1 MKSSIYENQPSNNL
15 GAKFLD
21 EKQMEVNFPDY
32 RDFMDRIES
41 RRNFA
46 KAVSDDHLLQGHLQ
60 GYPQMYENV
69 FAILGGRGSGK
80 TSVIQ
85 TIHEQLLQKD
95 DNGDIVLP
103 IIIPETISDK
113 HCSILGWIMATVE
126 QVIDDIESQFQSLEN
141 SRGGLWVCSQMGNK
155 SKDFFKD
162 CHLRRDNKLR
172 EQYESLKRDCIPD
185 HGITSAFSYD
195 DMVGLQVHLS
205 QKQFALIRNLNA
217 FWDDVTA
224 YWKAI
229 KSMQKLAKGENISED
244 GQQYPL
250 IILMFDD
257 VDLVPERSL
266 ELLNSTFQYFTNPN
280 IVLIVTAAEKVLEQ
294 VIWTKMLER
303 MVGSNYRSL
312 FTDYYSK
319 DGLGVD
325 RKENMSL
332 ASIDKMAREYYDKV
346 VPPVNRFYLRRYR
359 TIIERKRYCYAT
371 NSQSF
376 LLPREEVSLQ
386 LDAFLVK
393 QIRELSGSSSDDLF
407 ICDKNDNIYDAYL
420 LMFGDK
426 SRNIANACLAIL
438 NCVSRLK
445 ACIQSSRKTTEQAL
459 ARQIYDALRQLLHT
473 LISSNRS
480 VKNLGEQALGLI
492 TLSGDTV
499 VINIAHVWDLY
510 VTQREIIIGRQS
522 ELSDNDAE
530 IETGSRI
537 HEHVVRSEGCE
548 TLGKLYGQIAILLVM
563 LRFVDQLL
571 NLTYEQIS
579 GSSTGDKNY
588 RACGEV
594 LANIINP
601 TIKYTFRNKDVSTNW
616 SWLTLFP
623 KKADILIRSPYAL
636 EHVDHFI
643 RFELTDTEKLHEY
656 LMDTFYC
663 STYKNTVDKRTGGDI
678 EAQILQ
684 GACSPKTLLAK
695 SMKEEKPWV
704 ESVLA
709 VLFLRY
715 TRIQLIDRSFL
726 HFEEESRNILELFGF
741 GGNLNRRI
749 KEELSIFLKRNLS
762 IKALKKDLTKFFK
775 ELSTMSNGRT
785 WEEQEPIAFHP
796 KDPIN
801 KVFREYHKRYSEDKR
816 KHIALCLIA
825 NKLKCSAENVAEGNF
840 STWLIHEVEDSIM
853 SVSACLKNESG
864 MNLTVETCDKILDL
878 LDDIPVI
885 KEDILGVRSMCREI
899 IEETGKKLANTQSN
913 NSEETRSEW
922 LILTTLIEYLGV
934 LSKEVFRLRRQKN
947 ALVSY
952 QATEIVRGYFTLS
965 GLLVPSFKGESERP
979 IFTYQKDG
987 LNQDYQVPLNT
998 WVILTLSMVEYML
1011 PMYFAAKMIQQ
1022 HQESTEKSRCE
1033 MSSSYYTEQNRV
1045 NSQLEKMYLDL
1056 MKNGN
1061 SEPLGELMKAVRDR
1075 VVTIYIE
1082 YLEGV
1087 EYE

>member
-393 QIRELSGSSSDDLF
+393 QIRELSGNSSDDLF

-445 ACIQSSRKTTEQAL
+445 ACIESSRKTTEQAL

-548 TLGKLYGQIAILLVM
+548 TLGKLYAQIAILLVM

-601 TIKYTFRNKDVSTNW
+601 TIKYTFRNKDVSTRW

-643 RFELTDTEKLHEY
+643 RFELTDTERLHEY

-663 STYKNTVDKRTGGDI
+663 STYKNNDAEIHGEDVENLI
-678 EAQILQ
+678 QQ
-684 GACSPKTLLAK
+684 GFCAPKALL
-695 SMKEEKPWV
+695 MKGMGEEKPWV

-709 VLFLRY
+709 ILFLRY
-715 TRIQLIDRSFL
+715 SRIQLIDSSFL
-726 HFEEESRNILELFGF
+726 HFEEENRNVLELFDF

-749 KEELSIFLKRNLS
+749 KTDLSDFLKRDLS
-762 IKALKKDLTKFFK
+762 CKALEEDITNFFN
-775 ELSTMSNGRT
+775 ELSAIDYN
-785 WEEQEPIAFHP
+785 WEGKYLKKIVLRGT
-796 KDPIN
+796 DPIG
-801 KVFREYHKRYSEDKR
+801 KVFGDYNKCYSEDER
-816 KHIALCLIA
+816 KHIAWCLIA
-825 NKLKCSAENVAEGNF
+825 NRLTCASNVTAESF
-840 STWLIHEVEDSIM
+840 PRWLIHEVEDSIA
-853 SVSACLKNESG
+853 SVTAILKNESG
-864 MNLTVETCDKILDL
+864 MNLTLEVCRSLLAL
-878 LDDIPVI
+878 LDDIPI
-885 KEDILGVRSMCREI
+885 LEDNVPGVRKTCKEI
-899 IEETGKKLANTQSN
+899 LEETEKHLASTPSDG
-913 NSEETRSEW
+913 SEKGRAEW
-922 LILTTLIEYLGV
+922 LPLTTLMSYIST
-934 LSKEVFRLRRQKN
+934 LSKEIFRLRRFKDDT
-947 ALVSY
+947 VSY
-952 QATEIVRGYFTLS
+952 WTTEIVRGYFKLS
-965 GLLVPSFKGESERP
+965 GLLVPSFKSESERP

-987 LNQDYQVPLNT
+987 LNQDYQVSLNT
-998 WVILTLSMVEYML
+998 WVVLTLSMVEHML

-1022 HQESTEKSRCE
+1022 YQESTEKLRCE
-1033 MSSSYYTEQNRV
+1033 MSSSYYIEQDRV
-1045 NSQLEKMYLDL
+1045 NTQLKEMYHNLLRDENSGSLGTL
-1056 MKNGN
+1056 MK
-1061 SEPLGELMKAVRDR
+1061 SVRDR